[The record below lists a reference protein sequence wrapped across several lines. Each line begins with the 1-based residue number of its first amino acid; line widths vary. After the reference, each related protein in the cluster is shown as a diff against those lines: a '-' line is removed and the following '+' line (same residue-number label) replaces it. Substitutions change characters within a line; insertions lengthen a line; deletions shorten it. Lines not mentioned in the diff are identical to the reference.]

1 MGFINKAKTA
11 VQTAAV
17 VAGSVTGQPSASAQL
32 GKQQY
37 VRTQQRQSTSLS
49 QATRTNGRPTTSGK
63 K

>member
-1 MGFINKAKTA
+1 MGFVNKAKAA

-17 VAGSVTGQPSASAQL
+17 VAGTVTGQPSASTQL
-32 GKQQY
+32 GNHQD
-37 VRTQQRQSTSLS
+37 VRNKQRQSTSLS